1 LKTVTGVKKFAR
13 KFLANIKKAEIPK
26 AIEQLQAVAKLIRD
40 DKEFR
45 TFVISP
51 IFSDKEMK
59 KALAFISKKTGAFPK
74 VARYLEYLYAEKA
87 LGSLPRIV
95 EIIDTLYLEMKKRSM
110 AVVTTSQPVGKK
122 YETELKRSLK
132 KVTGRDVDAEFRVD
146 PALIGGMR
154 IRIGST
160 MYDSSIK
167 GQLGLLRD
175 KFIEG

>member
-1 LKTVTGVKKFAR
+1 MKTVQGVKKFAK
-13 KFLANIKKAEIPK
+13 KFLANIPKKDIAK
-26 AIEQLQAVAKLIRD
+26 GIEQLKALATLIKD

-51 IFSDKEMK
+51 IFEAKEMK
-59 KALAFISKKTGAFPK
+59 QALVFIAKKTKTSPK
-74 VARYLEYLYAEKA
+74 VAKYIEYLYAEKA
-87 LGSLPRIV
+87 LGSLPQIV
-95 EIIDTLYLEMKKRSM
+95 DIISALYLEMQKRSR
-110 AVVTTSQPVGKK
+110 AIVTTAKPIAKK

-132 KVTGRDVDAEFRVD
+132 KVTGRDVDTEFLVD
-146 PALIGGMR
+146 PSLIGGMR

>member
-1 LKTVTGVKKFAR
+1 LKTVTGVKKFAK
-13 KFLANIKKAEIPK
+13 KFLANVKKTEIPG
-26 AIEQLQAVAKLIRD
+26 AIEQLQAIAKLITE

-51 IFSDKEMK
+51 IFNDKEIN
-59 KALAFISKKTGAFPK
+59 KALDFISKKTKATPK
-74 VARYLEYLYAEKA
+74 VAKYLQYLHNERA
-87 LGSLPRIV
+87 LGSLPQIA
-95 EIIDTLYLEMKKRSM
+95 EIINLLYLEMQKRSL
-110 AVVTTSQPVGKK
+110 AVITTAESVGKK
-122 YETELKRSLK
+122 DETDLKKILK
-132 KVTGRDVDAEFRVD
+132 KVTGREVDTKFVVD